1 MSFCA
6 AFTGTEHDGNAWRY
20 FCYLLLLMLEPPS
33 SLPEQINKSS
43 VQQAV
48 SDLFKEDGLN
58 KLIPGLLRV
67 GRELKTGV
75 CPVSDESFQKARQL
89 VEAGERA
96 APLNDSKSLSKAVA
110 SGSPSHF
117 HVAIAKVLGCLS
129 LIVKY
134 KALSEELALKRKQ
147 TAELQRELGA
157 AQAQLDE
164 RGASEQQHL
173 GISTHLLAVVKAVRK
188 KGELTLTLTLSLTL
202 ALTLSLTLALTL
214 TLTLTRPPRS
224 RPPPPGLPRSPPP
237 PRAWSSPAS
246 PMRPSAPPALA

>member
-1 MSFCA
+1 LAEQVSFCA
-6 AFTGTEHDGNAWRY
+6 AFNGTEHDGNAWRY
-20 FCYLLLLMLEPPS
+20 FCYLLLLVLEPPS
-33 SLPEQINKSS
+33 SLPEQVNKSS

-48 SDLFKEDGLN
+48 SHLFKEDGLN

-67 GRELKTGV
+67 GRELKSGV

-96 APLNDSKSLSKAVA
+96 APLRDSQSLSEAVA
-110 SGSPSHF
+110 SGSPAHF
-117 HVAIAKVLGCLS
+117 NVAIDKILSCLS

-157 AQAQLDE
+157 AQVQLDE

-188 KGELTLTLTLSLTL
+188 KGQLTLTLTHHPNPKPNPNLNPYPNPTSDPNQL
-202 ALTLSLTLALTL
+202 ARVA
-214 TLTLTRPPRS
+214 
-224 RPPPPGLPRSPPP
+224 
-237 PRAWSSPAS
+237 
-246 PMRPSAPPALA
+246 